1 MSSIALVPFL
11 PESPRS
17 VAPADV
23 DSDAADS
30 VCHQLDDA
38 QSLIESLR
46 EELNILRRRDETL
59 HFYMHRLDEELRLAA
74 RLQQDFL
81 PKTLPEVGPV
91 RFHTLFRPA
100 GYVSGDIYDV
110 MRLDERNVGF
120 YIADAVGHG
129 MPAALLSMFLKQ
141 ALVTKE
147 ILSHGY
153 RLLEPSESLARL
165 NQTLVEQNLC
175 SATFATGLYGRI
187 DARTLTLTLARA
199 GHPHPILLRADGAI
213 ETIGNEGG
221 LLGVFDNETYC
232 DHTVV
237 LRPGDRIVAF
247 SDGVE
252 VAFGDSAVT
261 PDPEAWVRE
270 INRLHDLPAEKIISG
285 LAEHL
290 DGRSGSLDPK
300 DDLTIVIAEVA
311 AS

>member
-1 MSSIALVPFL
+1 MSRIALAPFKS
-11 PESPRS
+11 ESPDTVPS
-17 VAPADV
+17 AEVASEA
-23 DSDAADS
+23 SDS
-30 VCHQLDDA
+30 VTSCLEDA
-38 QSLIESLR
+38 QSQIESLR
-46 EELNILRRRDETL
+46 AELNVLRRRDETL

-100 GYVSGDIYDV
+100 GYVSGDLYDI

-147 ILSHGY
+147 ILPGGY
-153 RLLEPSESLARL
+153 RLLEPSEALARL
-165 NQTLVEQNLC
+165 NQTLLEQNLC

-187 DARTLTLTLARA
+187 NVRSLTLTLARA
-199 GHPHPILLRADGAI
+199 GHPHPILLRADGSVETI
-213 ETIGNEGG
+213 ETDGG
-221 LLGVFDNETYC
+221 LLGVFENETYSN
-232 DHTVV
+232 HTVQ

-252 VAFGDSAVT
+252 VAFGESTVSPS
-261 PDPEAWVRE
+261 PDRWLQE
-270 INRLHDLPAEKIISG
+270 IDRLHSLPADKIISA
-285 LAEHL
+285 LAEQL
-290 DGRSGSLDPK
+290 DGHSGSLDPK
-300 DDLTIVIAEVA
+300 DDLTIVIAEVGQ
-311 AS
+311 